1 MRCPTIVPALA
12 LLGGCAT
19 AVTNGTARSFPDR
32 KYNTHYPLRAAA
44 VDPRPLQTAPRHD
57 RKYNTVLP
65 ARRNTTEAL

>member
-1 MRCPTIVPALA
+1 MRYPTIALALA

-19 AVTNGTARSFPDR
+19 TVTNGTARSFHDR

-44 VDPRPLQTAPRHD
+44 VEPRLLQTAPRHD